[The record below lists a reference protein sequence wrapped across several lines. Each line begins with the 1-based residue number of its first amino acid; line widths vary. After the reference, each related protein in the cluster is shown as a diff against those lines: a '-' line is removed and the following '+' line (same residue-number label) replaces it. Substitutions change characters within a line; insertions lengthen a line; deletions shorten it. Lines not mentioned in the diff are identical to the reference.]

1 MRNREHI
8 RFILDGEIMRVDNVA
23 PTVTLLEFLR
33 EKLGRTGTKEGCA
46 EGDCGACTVV
56 IGELDAGKVAYR
68 AINSCIRFLPTLD
81 GKEIVTVENLRSA
94 DGKLHPA
101 QQAMVDYHASQCG
114 FCTPGFVM
122 SLFGL
127 YLNEPAPKREDV
139 VRALSGNLCR
149 CTGYRPI
156 IDAGCRMNEYADPA
170 CWSRAQAR
178 DANRYQALQSIAP
191 TGPVALDVGA
201 GYRAPVSIDELA
213 RLCESH
219 PQALLLAGG
228 TDIGLWVTKQLRELP
243 MLIYTGNVAELRSVR
258 ENANALEIGAAVS
271 LTDAYAAIVARYP
284 MLAELAE
291 RFGSP
296 PVRNSGTFGGNVAN
310 GSPIGDSMPFLLVL
324 GASVKLRRAGSE
336 REMPLEDFYLGYQKK
351 ALQPGEFL
359 EAVRIPLSPPGRRF
373 ASYKISKRF
382 DQDISAL
389 CGAYAFDVENG
400 RIAAVRIAY
409 GGMAAVPK
417 RAAHTEAALTG
428 QPWSRATLEAAL
440 PAIALDYAPM
450 SDMRASAEYRMQ
462 VAKNLLLRFIA
473 EHDGKPVP
481 TRVADLEEQSA
492 HA

>member
-1 MRNREHI
+1 MASHTHI
-8 RFILDGEIMRVDNVA
+8 RFILDGEIVSVDNVA
-23 PTVTLLEFLR
+23 PTLTLLEFLR

-56 IGELDAGKVAYR
+56 IGEPQAGKVAYR

-81 GKEIVTVENLRSA
+81 GREIVTVENLKAA
-94 DGKLHPA
+94 DGRLHPV
-101 QQAMVDYHASQCG
+101 QQAMVDCHASQCG

-127 YLNEPAPKREDV
+127 YVNEAAPRRDDV

-156 IDAGCRMNEYADPA
+156 IEAGCRMGSYGDPA
-170 CWSRAQAR
+170 CWGRAYAQ
-178 DANRYQALQSIAP
+178 DAQRYEALKAIAP
-191 TGPVALDVGA
+191 ADSVSLEGGG

-213 RLCESH
+213 RLCEAH
-219 PQALLLAGG
+219 PRALLLAGG
-228 TDIGLWVTKQLRELP
+228 TDVGLWVSKQLRDLP
-243 MLIYTGNVAELRSVR
+243 MLIYTGNVPELGTVAERDD
-258 ENANALEIGAAVS
+258 ALEIGAAVT
-271 LTDAYAAIVARYP
+271 LTDAYGAIVAHYP
-284 MLAELAE
+284 MLRELAE

-324 GASVKLRRAGSE
+324 GATVKLRRGGSK

-351 ALQPGEFL
+351 ALQPGGFV
-359 EAVRIPLSPPGRRF
+359 EAVRVPLPSAGRRF

-389 CGAYAFDVENG
+389 CGAYAVDLERG
-400 RIAAVRIAY
+400 HIARARIAY

-417 RAAHTEAALTG
+417 RALRTEAALTG
-428 QPWSRATLEAAL
+428 QPWSRATMDAAL
-440 PAIALDYAPM
+440 PALAQDYTPLT
-450 SDMRASAEYRMQ
+450 DMRASAEYRLR
-462 VAKNLLLRFIA
+462 VAQNLLLRFFT
-473 EHDGKPVP
+473 EHSGELVP
-481 TRVADLEEQSA
+481 TRVADLEEHSA